1 MTAIL
6 LESLPRARVRVNAH
20 ASAQPRPA
28 IGAFEVMLRVGPG
41 EADECLLFSKV
52 AFLYSVLVSVC
63 LSVSSVYLSYLSY
76 VVYLVYVCVCGR

>member
-20 ASAQPRPA
+20 ASALPRPA

-52 AFLYSVLVSVC
+52 VSPSLLLVSVC
-63 LSVSSVYLSYLSY
+63 LSVCLSHLSIHLIYLISVCIS
-76 VVYLVYVCVCGR
+76 